1 MFESTIYNKYC
12 TWKISSAIK
21 INESTSALLYS
32 EHLTYLNIFT
42 TKNRLADENLSGINN
57 TNNCFYLQ
65 KPETVCL
72 IAKVKICSL
81 NNKMYECMIKKTFV
95 VSRFPFR
102 FIYRRFII
110 GIIVRDVR
118 ERQKAKGKE
127 VHQFITYRL

>member
-1 MFESTIYNKYC
+1 M
-12 TWKISSAIK
+12 KIF
-21 INESTSALLYS
+21 LV
-32 EHLTYLNIFT
+32 LTTEIIVSISR
-42 TKNRLADENLSGINN
+42 NRKLSV
-57 TNNCFYLQ
+57 L
-65 KPETVCL
+65 
-72 IAKVKICSL
+72 AKVKICSL
-81 NNKMYECMIKKTFV
+81 NNKMYDKKKTFV

>member
-1 MFESTIYNKYC
+1 MTGD
-12 TWKISSAIK
+12 
-21 INESTSALLYS
+21 
-32 EHLTYLNIFT
+32 TYLNIFT

-110 GIIVRDVR
+110 GIAVRDVR
-118 ERQKAKGKE
+118 ERQKTKKCTSVHHLPIVVRTVEAKKTDC
-127 VHQFITYRL
+127 VYVQ